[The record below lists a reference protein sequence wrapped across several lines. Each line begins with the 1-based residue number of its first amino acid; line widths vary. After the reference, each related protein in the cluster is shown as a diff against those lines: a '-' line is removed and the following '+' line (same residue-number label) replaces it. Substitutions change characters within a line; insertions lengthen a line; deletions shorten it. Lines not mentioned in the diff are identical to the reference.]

1 MKKNEQKEKRKKRNT
16 VTLYLVG
23 WFDLVG
29 FLSLPRNSCVYW
41 KKRGPTEHMNK
52 RLAFSGFLHL
62 TIMSD
67 AVTFNYDVVLFL

>member
-1 MKKNEQKEKRKKRNT
+1 MT

-23 WFDLVG
+23 WFGLVS
-29 FLSLPRNSCVYW
+29 FLSLPRNLCVYW
-41 KKRGPTEHMNK
+41 KKEGPQHMNK